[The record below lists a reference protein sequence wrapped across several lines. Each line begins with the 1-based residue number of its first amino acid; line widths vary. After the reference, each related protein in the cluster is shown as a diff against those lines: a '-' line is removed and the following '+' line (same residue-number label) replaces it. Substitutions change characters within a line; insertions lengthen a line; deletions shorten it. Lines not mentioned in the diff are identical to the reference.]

1 MEIHK
6 TAQEFYDRTAKFS
19 EDLTKMGRGL
29 NAAVNA
35 FNAAVGSYDG
45 RVMPEGRR
53 LKQLGIK
60 DSPKR
65 KLETPSTVDGLARIP
80 KNVSIQDAE
89 E

>member
-1 MEIHK
+1 
-6 TAQEFYDRTAKFS
+6 
-19 EDLTKMGRGL
+19 
-29 NAAVNA
+29 
-35 FNAAVGSYDG
+35 
-45 RVMPEGRR
+45 MPEGRR